1 MTFKVLKSIVA
12 FKFMGPYDDWCHQSL
27 HSIQRVADTSIT
39 LAKLGGAGA
48 MGVIIL
54 KTTLFCHFFFFLF
67 ICLNR
72 LVLIFKLTVLKKL
85 HVTPYS

>member
-39 LAKLGGAGA
+39 LAELGGAGA

-54 KTTLFCHFFFFLF
+54 KTTLFVTFFL
-67 ICLNR
+67 
-72 LVLIFKLTVLKKL
+72 LVYLFK
-85 HVTPYS
+85 